1 MTVEYTSSLDR
12 VVLFLGNF
20 KFADSALSG
29 NSLLSLSENSRYDFE
44 PPRDEAG
51 TSTSWL
57 GGQEKAR
64 HQLDLVLPENDHQ
77 SPWMIMEYI
86 PRILDPG
93 GH

>member
-57 GGQEKAR
+57 GGQERAEINWTWCCLR
-64 HQLDLVLPENDHQ
+64 
-77 SPWMIMEYI
+77 MITSL
-86 PRILDPG
+86 RG
-93 GH
+93 